1 MSKVAPCEQA
11 NERCFLYR
19 YSPPDQLADTQDH
32 GCYKDRDHIVP
43 RRMVIDE
50 PEGPAD
56 RLHNDYVLLSPD
68 NIRMI
73 CRREH
78 HERNIA
84 EQRYDTLLLPVPPL
98 GLMMQSLRRNIAE
111 GRINT
116 TTNRVSQEQRTP
128 DDILRDIADVER
140 ISEDELIQRAAQ
152 HVFAGRRSA

>member
-1 MSKVAPCEQA
+1 MSGVAACEQA
-11 NERCFLYR
+11 NERCFLYH
-19 YSPPDQLADTQDH
+19 YDPPDQLAKTQDH
-32 GCYKDRDHIVP
+32 GCFKDRDHIVP

-56 RLHNDYVLLSPD
+56 RVYNDYILLSPD

-84 EQRYDTLLLPVPPL
+84 EQKNDTLILPVPPL
-98 GLMMQSLRRNIAE
+98 EFMMQSLRQHIAE
-111 GRINT
+111 GRIST
-116 TTNRVSQEQRTP
+116 TISRVLQEQRAP
-128 DDILRDIADVER
+128 DDILRDIASVEQVN
-140 ISEDELIQRAAQ
+140 SKELIQRAAQ